1 MPQNKIISIKPIG
14 YVKTE
19 AIGKEV
25 RDKNRTS
32 QVIIFDDYIDAL
44 EGIEGFSHIIVL
56 FWLDRI
62 SIKQTRLKV
71 HPRGRRDLPLLGVF
85 ATRSMFRPNPIGL
98 TIVELVKKE
107 NKALL
112 VRGLDAFNLTPV
124 LDLKPFYFWDQDKL
138 TVPEWWHNLERL
150 DIEPL
155 DFWDRDKK

>member
-1 MPQNKIISIKPIG
+1 MPQNNIISIKPIG

-32 QVIIFDDYIDAL
+32 QIIIFNDYIDAL
-44 EGIEGFSHIIVL
+44 KGIEEFSHIIVL
-56 FWLDRI
+56 FWLDKI
-62 SIKQTRLKV
+62 STKEIKLKV

-98 TIVELVKKE
+98 TIVDLIKIE
-107 NKALL
+107 NDTLL

-124 LDLKPFYFWDQDKL
+124 LDIKPF
-138 TVPEWWHNLERL
+138 
-150 DIEPL
+150 
-155 DFWDRDKK
+155 DFWDRDKKITVPKWWHNLEKNG